1 MKKSFWFAA
10 VFMVLALISLP
21 FAIRRVDGGKE
32 EIIIAREVLSGDLAA
47 AEGIILQTAACWDGH
62 LFWNTVYAADS
73 GKEAESSFT
82 FASRHVSWDL
92 VPIKSAQLR
101 PEGGAGFGS
110 AFTDVAAV
118 VNPDNLPFSEIIKAV
133 AEKAAAGE
141 TYSCQMRI
149 GDYYEYYPLVLDLEG
164 VSVIYEGDYQK
175 VCGWL
180 SDFFHISTAE
190 DRFDVTVGKDF
201 GGQLVSVSA
210 GVDQG
215 EQQTDITSASAFG
228 EDGFYCIFCLEDMDT
243 GAGVDRGQNKGI
255 FFFPWE
261 QEKQDLFH
269 LDLTQVRK
277 ACEYPGEGV
286 PLQMLL
292 EEEEGRIYLTVREQE
307 EYWLWV
313 YEIEEDRLVPV
324 QKLSVGKS
332 SFDLC
337 RMLLGEEGILFTWD
351 NNEFSFAIR
360 EEEGF
365 RLWCS
370 GEFPQDPEKTRIGG
384 NPFPRENVCL
394 FDGERLVLAAFEDWF
409 EMNVLLAVYDGSGMV
424 YSGLYY
430 NGGKPDPEIPF
441 AMSAYGI
448 VPQGPRLWKTDSI
461 FEAGTEGN
469 VRPLEIFLH
478 TQKD

>member
-1 MKKSFWFAA
+1 M
-10 VFMVLALISLP
+10 
-21 FAIRRVDGGKE
+21 
-32 EIIIAREVLSGDLAA
+32 
-47 AEGIILQTAACWDGH
+47 
-62 LFWNTVYAADS
+62 
-73 GKEAESSFT
+73 
-82 FASRHVSWDL
+82 
-92 VPIKSAQLR
+92 
-101 PEGGAGFGS
+101 
-110 AFTDVAAV
+110 
-118 VNPDNLPFSEIIKAV
+118 
-133 AEKAAAGE
+133 
-141 TYSCQMRI
+141 
-149 GDYYEYYPLVLDLEG
+149 
-164 VSVIYEGDYQK
+164 
-175 VCGWL
+175 
-180 SDFFHISTAE
+180 
-190 DRFDVTVGKDF
+190 
-201 GGQLVSVSA
+201 
-210 GVDQG
+210 
-215 EQQTDITSASAFG
+215 
-228 EDGFYCIFCLEDMDT
+228 
-243 GAGVDRGQNKGI
+243 
-255 FFFPWE
+255 
-261 QEKQDLFH
+261 
-269 LDLTQVRK
+269 
-277 ACEYPGEGV
+277 
-286 PLQMLL
+286 
-292 EEEEGRIYLTVREQE
+292 
-307 EYWLWV
+307 
-313 YEIEEDRLVPV
+313 VPV

-448 VPQGPRLWKTDSI
+448 VPQGPRLWKTDNI